1 MKKLVLALG
10 ILIAAT
16 AATATMA
23 DDGGFGIG
31 AGIVKVKTED
41 TSHLWLTANLRLMM
55 AANVALE
62 PEVGWFRETEGD
74 EHVDVFNG
82 GGSLLFIIPSH
93 QVNVFAGAGLG
104 AHMSRTSIAG
114 GSSSD
119 THLGYHGLAGLDLK
133 ASGAVSLFGAVRY
146 EIVDVEVNTAGDK
159 LKQWKFYGG
168 LRFRSH

>member
-16 AATATMA
+16 ATAAMA

-55 AANVALE
+55 AANLALE
-62 PEVGWFRETEGD
+62 PEIGWFRETAGD
-74 EHVDVFNG
+74 DHVDVFNG

-104 AHMSRTSIAG
+104 AHMYRSSVS
-114 GSSSD
+114 GSSSSE

-133 ASGAVSLFGAVRY
+133 ASEGVSLFGAVRY
-146 EIVDVEVNTAGDK
+146 EIVDAEVNTAGDK
-159 LKQWKFYGG
+159 LKQWKVYGG